1 MITKK
6 VAMIRFNSQWLLWL
20 VFALSLALFAYN
32 AFTGH
37 KPTQQLVMIQL
48 LGIGCG
54 LIAMMRRRRKN

>member
-1 MITKK
+1 MR
-6 VAMIRFNSQWLLWL
+6 IRSDWLLWL
-20 VFALSLALFAYN
+20 VFALSLVLFAYN

-54 LIAMMRRRRKN
+54 LIAMMRRRRKS